1 MDRAKLGELAR
12 ASRLARELER
22 DCQDPREPILGKVR
36 RMQRTRSPELP
47 PGVRALRSYDPSWA
61 ALFAGEERRIR
72 AARGGAVARIE
83 HFGSSAVPSSVL
95 TGKNVID
102 FLVALREIP
111 GMETDAAFEALGYTP
126 YGNSPCDPE
135 AAWWWRIEGDEVAYV
150 AHLCDA
156 ANPWIETAVNFRD
169 YLRAHPE
176 ECRRYQEVKQS
187 LAAEPDRSL
196 FEYSLGKLRLFY
208 DISGKANAW
217 KARQS

>member
-1 MDRAKLGELAR
+1 VVGAGKIGELAR
-12 ASRLARELER
+12 ASRLAQELER

-47 PGVRALRSYDPSWA
+47 PRVRALRSYDPAWA
-61 ALFAGEERRIR
+61 DLFTGEEHRIR
-72 AARGGAVARIE
+72 AALGGAVARIE
-83 HFGSSAVPSSVL
+83 HFGSSAIPSPVL

-102 FLVALREIP
+102 FLVALREDP
-111 GMETDAAFEALGYTP
+111 ASHGGLAALGYTP

-135 AAWWWRIEGDEVAYV
+135 ASWWWRIEGDEVAFV
-150 AHLCDA
+150 AHLCA
-156 ANPWIETAVNFRD
+156 AGNPWIETAVNFRD
-169 YLRAHPE
+169 YLRVHPE
-176 ECRRYQEVKQS
+176 EQRRYQQVKQS

-217 KARQS
+217 KAGLS

>member
-1 MDRAKLGELAR
+1 MVTADKMGELAR
-12 ASRLARELER
+12 AARLARELER

-47 PGVRALRSYDPSWA
+47 PRVRTLRSYDPAWA
-61 ALFAGEERRIR
+61 ELFAGEERRIR
-72 AARGGAVARIE
+72 AALGGAVERIE

-102 FLVALREIP
+102 FLVALREAP
-111 GMETDAAFEALGYTP
+111 ASHEGLAALGYAP

-135 AAWWWRIEGDEVAYV
+135 ASWWWRIEADEVAFV
-150 AHLCDA
+150 AHLCA
-156 ANPWIETAVNFRD
+156 AGNPWIETAVNFRD
-169 YLRAHPE
+169 YLRDHPE
-176 ECRRYQEVKQS
+176 EQRRYQEVKQS

-208 DISGKANAW
+208 DISSKANAW
-217 KARQS
+217 KAGLP